1 MKRSFS
7 LVTAILLVAFSL
19 VVCSNNGSS
28 SQLTMSPAKARPGD
42 TVTFA
47 YIPADKNLASREAF
61 SLYLYS
67 YSKELP
73 EVQAIDLKKSGKKWT
88 ATYSTDKKAYG
99 LVAKVKLDK
108 DNEDNNQGK
117 GYIFAL
123 YTPEGKILPGH
134 KAGLALAVYFLGTA
148 GRQSTRT

>member
-88 ATYSTDKKAYG
+88 ATYSTDKKPMAWWP
-99 LVAKVKLDK
+99 KS
-108 DNEDNNQGK
+108 NWTR
-117 GYIFAL
+117 I
-123 YTPEGKILPGH
+123 TKIIIRARDISLP
-134 KAGLALAVYFLGTA
+134 
-148 GRQSTRT
+148 STRLRAKSCPATRQG